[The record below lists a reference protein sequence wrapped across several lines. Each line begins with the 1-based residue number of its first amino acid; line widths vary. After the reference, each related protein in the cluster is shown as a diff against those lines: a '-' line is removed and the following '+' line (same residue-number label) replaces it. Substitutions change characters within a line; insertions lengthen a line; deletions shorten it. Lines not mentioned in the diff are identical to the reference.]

1 MTVEVPIW
9 CQPKVLVRDSQ
20 LCLVWVIGEGLNPE
34 PDLPLDFI
42 LSEFK
47 NIPAKERNTMT
58 RNIIESRLLRKTWYA
73 ISIQD
78 QRNRNKAEN
87 QALVDSTKKFKT
99 EAWQGPARLRVGLAD
114 MTGCG

>member
-42 LSEFK
+42 FSGFK

-58 RNIIESRLLRKTWYA
+58 RNIISQGFHGKLGMPFQFKIRETETKLKTRPLWTLLR
-73 ISIQD
+73 S
-78 QRNRNKAEN
+78 
-87 QALVDSTKKFKT
+87 L
-99 EAWQGPARLRVGLAD
+99 RLRPGKVPPGSELAKL
-114 MTGCG
+114 T